1 MDTLSHKLAL
11 LDVEPRADKLYLV
24 VAEAVIKKLSNSL
37 AVVKVRKRITQRAS
51 WMPTPARNRL
61 GQAEQMAET
70 LDQSQRCRL
79 RY

>member
-37 AVVKVRKRITQRAS
+37 AVVKVSKRITQRAS
-51 WMPTPARNRL
+51 
-61 GQAEQMAET
+61 
-70 LDQSQRCRL
+70 
-79 RY
+79 